1 MQLSG
6 VVIVLAYGIKR
17 TPPSQSLTMPW
28 RVAIAKLGG
37 LQREGILHLDWTPS
51 VPEALC
57 LVLWI

>member
-37 LQREGILHLDWTPS
+37 LQREGILHLGWTSERP
-51 VPEALC
+51 
-57 LVLWI
+57 